1 MSTCFK
7 IVLCSL
13 LSGVNNGMG
22 HSKEHSNLKHNFVMC
37 IFLAFRIVSLFRKY
51 LDQYKPFELFRV
63 TNVLAMLH
71 WPKSDIYSKLQQL
84 SIW

>member
-1 MSTCFK
+1 MQEK
-7 IVLCSL
+7 GPLVLKL
-13 LSGVNNGMG
+13 LSGMNNGMG
-22 HSKEHSNLKHNFVMC
+22 HSKEHSNLKLNAAMC
-37 IFLAFRIVSLFRKY
+37 IFLAFRIVSLFHKY
-51 LDQYKPFELFRV
+51 LDQYKAYELLRM